1 MDMWAFGVTLYMWI
15 YGELPFNGA
24 APFMIYESIR
34 RGEVRLPPLPLLGC
48 FKLSRSK
55 HAAPIPPWPNEWL
68 AVPV

>member
-34 RGEVRLPPLPLLGC
+34 RGEVRLPPHPQVV
-48 FKLSRSK
+48 SRSQE
-55 HAAPIPPWPNEWL
+55 ANL
-68 AVPV
+68 A